1 MCAIFGSKNLKI
13 FGRLYQQNLVR
24 GEFAYGGVYL
34 TKNTPIIVKKE
45 GKETLAEKYN
55 NSVLFYSGH
64 TQAPTS
70 SAQTYNTDTSHPFVF
85 NDWIVSHNGVLTNHK
100 QLRTQYNIIANTD
113 NVVDSSIIPIL
124 LSKLTAAEAL
134 GELDVV
140 IRVMSLLEGT
150 HSTAIHNIQSGNFY
164 ITRCGSTLFKDYNG
178 NYSSTSFEG
187 SEIVSDGSIHK
198 YTDNIFH
205 QVGSFKPKSP
215 FFI

>member
-70 SAQTYNTDTSHPFVF
+70 SAQTYNTDTSHPFIF
-85 NDWIVSHNGVLTNHK
+85 NDWVVSHNGVLTNHK
-100 QLRTQYNIIANTD
+100 LLRTQYNIIANTN

-124 LSKLTAAEAL
+124 LSKFTAAEAL
-134 GELDVV
+134 DELDVV

-187 SEIVSDGSIHK
+187 SEIVSDGSIYK
-198 YTDNIFH
+198 YTDNTFH